1 MRFKYC
7 IKWALIMHIILS
19 AELIVEGQDDGIDEP
34 KSRPV

>member
-19 AELIVEGQDDGIDEP
+19 AELIVEGQDHGIDEP